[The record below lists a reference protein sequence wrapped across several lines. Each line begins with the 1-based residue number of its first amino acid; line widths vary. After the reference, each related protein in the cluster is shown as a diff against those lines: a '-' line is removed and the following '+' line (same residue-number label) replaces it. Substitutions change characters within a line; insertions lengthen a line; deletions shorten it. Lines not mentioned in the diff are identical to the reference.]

1 MPSAHRF
8 LSADRLSSL
17 TLLLL
22 LPGTRLLAS
31 SVDMQEAIR
40 QLQLC
45 TTVESEELVRLGVKL
60 ELDERSGKLRV
71 TRRDPTGAG
80 SAAGPSAAGP
90 TG

>member
-1 MPSAHRF
+1 
-8 LSADRLSSL
+8 
-17 TLLLL
+17 
-22 LPGTRLLAS
+22 
-31 SVDMQEAIR
+31 MQEAIR